1 MLAKK
6 LNMIQNA
13 SVLKNFLSGVLKS
26 PNYKL
31 GDLQNV
37 EYLFVA
43 GFQFREEFVRMQL
56 KCNLL
61 VGDQDR
67 AYLFRNARNR
77 EDAAQRLQIVHWELS
92 FEETFHRRFAVLAL
106 NVHGLFPRS
115 KPYRFRPD

>member
-56 KCNLL
+56 KCDLL
-61 VGDQDR
+61 VG
-67 AYLFRNARNR
+67 ALIY
-77 EDAAQRLQIVHWELS
+77 
-92 FEETFHRRFAVLAL
+92 FAKPEIAKMLH
-106 NVHGLFPRS
+106 NVYKSCVGNYPLR
-115 KPYRFRPD
+115 KPFTVDLPC